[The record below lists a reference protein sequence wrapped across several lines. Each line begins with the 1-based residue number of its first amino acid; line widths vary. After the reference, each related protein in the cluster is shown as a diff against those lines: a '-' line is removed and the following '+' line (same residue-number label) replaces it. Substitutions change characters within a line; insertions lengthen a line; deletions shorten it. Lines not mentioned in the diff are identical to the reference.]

1 MRHKAVV
8 DLGGGGIRY
17 EGGTLQA
24 HSLGE
29 AMPHMP
35 LHLWCF
41 GIKNQFFFFFP
52 HKLVTL
58 YNKRE
63 LHQT

>member
-1 MRHKAVV
+1 MMRHKAVV

-17 EGGTLQA
+17 EGGMLQA
-24 HSLGE
+24 HSSGE

-41 GIKNQFFFFFP
+41 GIKNLITNCNGYYLF
-52 HKLVTL
+52 
-58 YNKRE
+58 
-63 LHQT
+63 